1 MAVVIGHQPMQ
12 QIDIRIDTDEF
23 QFDPKAG
30 RFRVISGAGKGG
42 FISRTA
48 VLEQQRRYL
57 DRQKT
62 ALTQLGEHLANGGIG
77 IREFQKEAGD
87 TLRRIHVASAIL
99 GKGGRDRMSQTDWNT
114 VQETIK
120 RQLYKGRGT
129 DGKPYGIKH
138 LTREW
143 LDGTVSPAQLKA
155 RLALYAKSGI
165 VSYSQAEIKDNAQR
179 GMNKARRFLSAA
191 GMHCAECVEYAS
203 RGWVNLSDVIAIGVA
218 CSCRGNCLCGIEY
231 GK

>member
-1 MAVVIGHQPMQ
+1 MPIVASTF
-12 QIDIRIDTDEF
+12 DLDDF

-30 RFRVISGAGKGG
+30 RFRIISGAGKGG

-57 DRQKT
+57 DRQKDT
-62 ALTQLGEHLANGGIG
+62 LTQLGDRLAEGRIS
-77 IREFQKEAGD
+77 IKDFQKESGD
-87 TLRRIHVASAIL
+87 TLRRIHIASAVL
-99 GKGGRDRMSQTDWNT
+99 GKGGRDRMTQADWNT

-120 RQLYKGRGT
+120 RQLYKGRGM

-155 RLALYAKSGI
+155 RLALYAQSGI
-165 VSYSQAEIKDNAQR
+165 VSYSQAEIKDQSQR
-179 GMNKARRFLSAA
+179 GMSQAKRFLSAG
-191 GMHCAECVEYAS
+191 GMHCAECVDYAA
-203 RGWVNLSDVIAIGVA
+203 RGWVNLSDVVPIGVA
-218 CSCRGNCLCGIEY
+218 CSCRNNCLCRIEY
-231 GK
+231 QKK